1 MRKQIWW
8 RNLSSKVPVDDI
20 YVLCLWQ
27 DDEVIYVKNA
37 LSLDSD
43 SVLNYVEMKFGA
55 NLCDEVWAPFS
66 TSVTTTC
73 VSAILCVITVPGN
86 LLICWAIIKDPNNE
100 LKSSFNYLILNLAI
114 ADSFIGIVTEP
125 VFVWYHSSEAMR
137 REVLGLR
144 WLVYMSYFMTSTASV
159 LSIAALATD
168 RYLAVTSTTIRK
180 LSSTSTITAS
190 IAIWIFSCG
199 LPFLYFATGFYMLA
213 FIFANTT
220 IILTLILLVFYFVR
234 IVKSLNA
241 HEKHM
246 ASVLGHTVQRQGLLR
261 EKKATKCFLLILLF
275 FFVCS
280 FPSCVMIYVINLC
293 STCSCDVIHWCRDL
307 QYLLVLV
314 NSSSNQFFY
323 AWRMNSFRRAFGRIH
338 PFLSSL
344 EVRQRKSTSTVSQAP
359 SSPADPKIMAE

>member
-1 MRKQIWW
+1 MKKPVQQ
-8 RNLSSKVPVDDI
+8 SSGQWHVPSS
-20 YVLCLWQ
+20 WQ
-27 DDEVIYVKNA
+27 MTRWKRRKNA
-37 LSLDSD
+37 LSLYSDSD
-43 SVLNYVEMKFGA
+43 WVLFNYIAMKFGA

-66 TSVTTTC
+66 TSVTTAC

-114 ADSFIGIVTEP
+114 ADSFIGLVTEP

-180 LSSTSTITAS
+180 LSSTSAITAS
-190 IAIWIFSCG
+190 IAIWSFSCS
-199 LPFLYFATGFYMLA
+199 LPFLYFATGFYTLA

-220 IILTLILLVFYFVR
+220 IILTLILLLFYFVR

-246 ASVLGHTVQRQGLLR
+246 ASVLGQNVQRRGLLR
-261 EKKATKCFLLILLF
+261 EKQATKCFLLILLF

-293 STCSCDVIHWCRDL
+293 STCSCVVIHWCRDL
-307 QYLLVLV
+307 QYLLVLL
-314 NSSSNQFFY
+314 NSSSNQFLY

-338 PFLSSL
+338 PFLSSW
-344 EVRQRKSTSTVSQAP
+344 EAQQRNSAVSQAP
-359 SSPADPKIMAE
+359 SNPADPAIMAE

>member
-1 MRKQIWW
+1 M
-8 RNLSSKVPVDDI
+8 N
-20 YVLCLWQ
+20 
-27 DDEVIYVKNA
+27 
-37 LSLDSD
+37 
-43 SVLNYVEMKFGA
+43 FGT
-55 NLCDEVWAPFS
+55 NLCDDVWAPFP
-66 TSVTTTC
+66 TSVTTAC
-73 VSAILCVITVPGN
+73 VSAILCVVTVPGN
-86 LLICWAIIKDPNNE
+86 LLICWVIIRDPNSE

-114 ADSFIGIVTEP
+114 ADLFIGIVTEP

-137 REVLGLR
+137 SEVLDLR

-180 LSSTSTITAS
+180 LSSSSAITAS
-190 IAIWIFSCG
+190 IAIWIISG
-199 LPFLYFATGFYMLA
+199 ALPFLYFGTGFYTLA
-213 FIFANTT
+213 FIFANTA

-246 ASVLGHTVQRQGLLR
+246 RSALGHTAQRKGLLR
-261 EKKATKCFLLILLF
+261 EKKATKCFLFILFF

-314 NSSSNQFFY
+314 NSSSNQFLY
-323 AWRMNSFRRAFGRIH
+323 AWRMNSFRRAFGTIH
-338 PFLSSL
+338 PRLAGGG
-344 EVRQRKSTSTVSQAP
+344 ERMRKPTVSQAP
-359 SSPADPKIMAE
+359 SNPAEHQVTAQ

>member
-1 MRKQIWW
+1 
-8 RNLSSKVPVDDI
+8 
-20 YVLCLWQ
+20 
-27 DDEVIYVKNA
+27 
-37 LSLDSD
+37 
-43 SVLNYVEMKFGA
+43 MKFGA
-55 NLCDEVWAPFS
+55 NLCDEVWAPLP
-66 TSVTTTC
+66 TSVTTSC

-125 VFVWYHSSEAMR
+125 VFVWYHSSEAMKH
-137 REVLGLR
+137 EVLGLR

-180 LSSTSTITAS
+180 LSSTSAITAS
-190 IAIWIFSCG
+190 IAIWIFSCS
-199 LPFLYFATGFYMLA
+199 LPFLYFTTGFYTLA

-220 IILTLILLVFYFVR
+220 IILNLILLVFYFVR
-234 IVKSLNA
+234 IVKSLTA

-246 ASVLGHTVQRQGLLR
+246 AAVLGGQSVQRRRVLR
-261 EKKATKCFLLILLF
+261 EKQATKCFLLILLF

-293 STCSCDVIHWCRDL
+293 STCSCVVIHWCRDL

-314 NSSSNQFFY
+314 NASSNQFLY
-323 AWRMNSFRRAFGRIH
+323 AWRMNSYRRAFGRIH
-338 PFLSSL
+338 PFLCSW
-344 EVRQRKSTSTVSQAP
+344 EAQQRNSTVSQAP
-359 SSPADPKIMAE
+359 SIPANSNFMAQCWKVHFNPDNRIRETRKHLNPFGLIIRN

>member
-1 MRKQIWW
+1 MT
-8 RNLSSKVPVDDI
+8 
-20 YVLCLWQ
+20 
-27 DDEVIYVKNA
+27 
-37 LSLDSD
+37 
-43 SVLNYVEMKFGA
+43 FGA
-55 NLCDEVWAPFS
+55 NLCDDVWAPFP
-66 TSVTTTC
+66 TSVTTAC

-125 VFVWYHSSEAMR
+125 VFVWYHSSEAMA

-180 LSSTSTITAS
+180 LSSSSAITAS
-190 IAIWIFSCG
+190 IAIWVISCG
-199 LPFLYFATGFYMLA
+199 LPFLYFGTGFYMLA
-213 FIFANTT
+213 FIFANTA
-220 IILTLILLVFYFVR
+220 IILTLILLVCYFVR

-246 ASVLGHTVQRQGLLR
+246 RSALGQTAQRRGLLR
-261 EKKATKCFLLILLF
+261 EKKVTKCFFFILLS

-307 QYLLVLV
+307 QYLLILV
-314 NSSSNQFFY
+314 NSSSNQFLY
-323 AWRMNSFRRAFGRIH
+323 AWQMSSFRRAFGRIH
-338 PFLSSL
+338 PLL
-344 EVRQRKSTSTVSQAP
+344 ATWEGRARKSTVSQAP
-359 SSPADPKIMAE
+359 SNLDDPQIMAG